1 MRRKLLIISV
11 LLCSA
16 IILVGAQTGF
26 AYLTYEGGC
35 QTCHGTGFGS
45 TLHPIHTGQ
54 SCTICHPGAAGAV
67 PIPTST
73 CAGCHP
79 NAPAPETGLCPLIDV
94 PTHANVKPTCLA
106 CHTECAPP
114 PTTTTTTVPA
124 TTTVPVT
131 TTVPATTTIIPDTT
145 TTVPPTTTTIPSAE
159 DCFNG
164 VDDDEDGDIDCADSD
179 CEEVEDCEFE
189 GKITIC
195 HKGHTITINEEALE
209 AHERHGDTIGAC
221 DGNDED
227 DSKGNKKHPTKERIK
242 GKRLFKRF

>member
-1 MRRKLLIISV
+1 MKKLFLTGI

-16 IILVGAQTGF
+16 IILIGAQTGF
-26 AYLTYEGGC
+26 AYVTYEGGC

-94 PTHANVKPTCLA
+94 PTHAAVKNTCLG
-106 CHTECAPP
+106 CHTDCAPV
-114 PTTTTTTVPA
+114 T

-131 TTVPATTTIIPDTT
+131 TTVAPTT
-145 TTVPPTTTTIPSAE
+145 TTVAPTTTVQPSTTTTTTPAEAE
-159 DCFNG
+159 DCDNG
-164 VDDDEDGDIDCADSD
+164 VDDDGDGDIDCADDD
-179 CEEVEDCEFE
+179 CEEVEDCE
-189 GKITIC
+189 GKVTIC
-195 HKGHTITINEEALE
+195 HKGHTITINEEALD
-209 AHERHGDTIGAC
+209 RHLENHHDTIGAC
-221 DGNDED
+221 GGNDED
-227 DSKGNKKHPTKERIK
+227 DSKGNKKHPLKERIK